1 MRKILISP
9 SILNADFSKLGEQCL
24 ALQQSGA
31 DWIHC
36 DVMDGV
42 FVPNI
47 SFGLPVVEGVYKSV
61 DIPLD
66 VHLMIRDPLPYV
78 EKFVNAGAKIVTFH
92 AESQC
97 DGAKVCREIHRLG
110 ATCGVSVKPNT
121 PLEKVKDLLEMA
133 DMILVMSVE
142 PGFGGQSYIASS
154 TEKIAL
160 ARKLFPDKLIQVDGG
175 INAHTAAQAVK
186 AGADVLVVGS
196 ALLNAADKKGF
207 IAALK
212 ALG

>member
-1 MRKILISP
+1 M
-9 SILNADFSKLGEQCL
+9 
-24 ALQQSGA
+24 
-31 DWIHC
+31 
-36 DVMDGV
+36 
-42 FVPNI
+42 
-47 SFGLPVVEGVYKSV
+47 
-61 DIPLD
+61 
-66 VHLMIRDPLPYV
+66 
-78 EKFVNAGAKIVTFH
+78 TFH

-110 ATCGVSVKPNT
+110 ATCGVSIKPNT

-133 DMILVMSVE
+133 DMILIMSVE

-196 ALLNAADKKGF
+196 ALLNAADKEGF